1 MNDLQIKQFELK
13 LRAAFKPKCEITV
26 WPIVRGHIL
35 SYEIRC
41 GRDRYWQDDFLV
53 NSLTTTYDI
62 EVNVQAIANALPRK
76 LVRFTHSQTVERM

>member
-1 MNDLQIKQFELK
+1 MNDLQIKEFELK
-13 LRAAFKPKCEITV
+13 LRAAFKHNCEIGV
-26 WPIVRGHIL
+26 WPIDRGHFL

-76 LVRFTHSQTVERM
+76 LVRFTHSQTVERR